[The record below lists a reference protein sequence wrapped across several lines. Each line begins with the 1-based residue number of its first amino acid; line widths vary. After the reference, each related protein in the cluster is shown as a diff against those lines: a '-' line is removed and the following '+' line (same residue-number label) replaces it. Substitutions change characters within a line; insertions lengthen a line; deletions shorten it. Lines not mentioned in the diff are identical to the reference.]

1 MIPQPTRFV
10 HGQAL
15 RPETFNHILDTL
27 RRMRP
32 IAGTGVTL
40 NFTANGVVISA
51 RGGGGNTV
59 VVSGGGGGGSSKPE
73 PWEVR
78 DFGEEVVDGTPIRK
92 FGLYLGSWDGVAWL
106 DENTASAEGL
116 GEGVQVGHFHALK
129 DALVKTY
136 EAFVHDGWG
145 WLDISNVVDATNL
158 ADGEERHVELWF
170 NRSGITPSQPPTLA
184 LRVRLS
190 VSDEDKGLPTIRRKG
205 DEVVAIL
212 ARIKKTGQSLQVF
225 CKTGDISESFVEGIM
240 RLCEVQGGTGS
251 GTTYVNAAGTTFDP
265 NKTYALVTFG
275 RRTIA
280 PHGWGESMESE
291 QAVWS
296 VLPVTSHAGDH
307 LEGVL

>member
-15 RPETFNHILDTL
+15 RPETFNQILDTL
-27 RRMRP
+27 RRLRP

-106 DENTASAEGL
+106 DENTANAEGL
-116 GEGVQVGHFHALK
+116 EEGVQVGYFHALK
-129 DALVKTY
+129 DTLVKTY

-145 WLDISNVVDATNL
+145 WLNISNVVDATSL

-184 LRVRLS
+184 LRCRLA
-190 VSDEDKGLPTIRRKG
+190 VSDEDKGLPTIRRRG

-225 CKTGDISESFVEGIM
+225 CKTGNISESFAEGLK